1 MKEMKDNTPVNLT
14 SLPKGGFHMNL
25 DQIKYFASP
34 LFLTLLIIANSIQ
47 AQEGGDKLVV
57 HIRSAAVTLNHV
69 ALKNEG
75 LGQEVAALLTKI
87 EGVTRT
93 RALPISA
100 VVEARFDAQ
109 KTTGEQVSNAA
120 KKILEEKL
128 AGRIEVQDL
137 PSHKA
142 SSKVLVKSL
151 SDNRVQLTSERF
163 Y

>member
-1 MKEMKDNTPVNLT
+1 
-14 SLPKGGFHMNL
+14 
-25 DQIKYFASP
+25 
-34 LFLTLLIIANSIQ
+34 
-47 AQEGGDKLVV
+47 
-57 HIRSAAVTLNHV
+57 VTLNHV
-69 ALKNEG
+69 ALRNEG
-75 LGQEVAALLTKI
+75 LGQEVAASLQKV

-93 RALPISA
+93 RALPISG

>member
-1 MKEMKDNTPVNLT
+1 
-14 SLPKGGFHMNL
+14 MNL
-25 DQIKYFASP
+25 DQIKYFAST

-47 AQEGGDKLVV
+47 AQEGEDKLVV

-69 ALKNEG
+69 ARRNEG
-75 LGQEVAALLTKI
+75 LGQEVAASLQKV

-93 RALPISA
+93 RALPISG